1 MYVQVLRTERSP
13 SGELGSQTLWVV
25 LANDHSAVEVNAPE
39 TLKFP
44 EKHPEKLLPHKRL
57 SGRRKSTEV
66 VVLPVE
72 PETQTIASH
81 VTDPDAS

>member
-25 LANDHSAVEVNAPE
+25 LANGHFAEEVYAPE
-39 TLKFP
+39 TLEFP
-44 EKHPEKLLPHKRL
+44 GKHPKNLLPHKRL
-57 SGRRKSTEV
+57 SGRRKSPEV
-66 VVLPVE
+66 VVLPEE
-72 PETQTIASH
+72 PETQTSASH

>member
-25 LANDHSAVEVNAPE
+25 LANDHSAEEVYAPE
-39 TLKFP
+39 TQEFP
-44 EKHPEKLLPHKRL
+44 GKHPKNLLPHMRL
-57 SGRRKSTEV
+57 SGRRKSPEV

-72 PETQTIASH
+72 PETQTSASH
-81 VTDPDAS
+81 VTDLDAS